1 MTETTSPFI
10 DYLFFFQAVEREDG
24 LEVIDIYADCKS
36 STDLTVS
43 SVIDYL
49 SQNVKCVS

>member
-1 MTETTSPFI
+1 MTETTSTF
-10 DYLFFFQAVEREDG
+10 YRLSFFFQAVEREDG

-49 SQNVKCVS
+49 CQNVKCV